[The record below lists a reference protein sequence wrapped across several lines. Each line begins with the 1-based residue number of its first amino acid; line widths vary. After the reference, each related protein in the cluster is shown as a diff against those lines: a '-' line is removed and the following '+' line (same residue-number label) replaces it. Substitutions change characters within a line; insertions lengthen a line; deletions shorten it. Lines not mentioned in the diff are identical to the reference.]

1 MVDWKPERAV
11 YLKGKTKKKKK
22 KKSRVREPARLKT
35 WNGSLGKN

>member
-22 KKSRVREPARLKT
+22 KNQGWE
-35 WNGSLGKN
+35 SLLDWKLEMAV

>member
-22 KKSRVREPARLKT
+22 KIEGERAC
-35 WNGSLGKN
+35 

>member
-11 YLKGKTKKKKK
+11 YLKGKTKKKK